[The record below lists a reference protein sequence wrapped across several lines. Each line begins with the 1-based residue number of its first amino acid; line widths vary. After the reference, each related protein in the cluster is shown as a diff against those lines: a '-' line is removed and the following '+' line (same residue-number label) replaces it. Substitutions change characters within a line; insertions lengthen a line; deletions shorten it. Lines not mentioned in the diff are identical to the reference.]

1 MDADVNHGD
10 KKRIVFF
17 PMYHHTVEPIVIKD
31 PVVDPFGGRALS
43 IDLFIGIGAAGDIGI
58 QADIPVRSCFDNPS
72 IFGRGTGRFT
82 FCCMFFTERAAPH
95 EITGTFIITVWKH
108 GKACI
113 A

>member
-1 MDADVNHGD
+1 MDADANHGG

-58 QADIPVRSCFDNPS
+58 QADIPVRSCFDTRPYLAGEQEDS
-72 IFGRGTGRFT
+72 HFVVCSLPKVQRHMR
-82 FCCMFFTERAAPH
+82 
-95 EITGTFIITVWKH
+95 
-108 GKACI
+108 
-113 A
+113 